1 LIREETRKH
10 DEPCFYVKVARQ
22 GVEVVAMKTDYLE
35 MESPAIGT
43 LAQHSLGFV
52 AQLVKGLLTRDLD
65 QEKKISY
72 WQLIF
77 LQSRANGCFYPF
89 EDFPQVRWQWP
100 EETWFQERLSQ
111 KLRDDGF
118 AAQRLNN

>member
-1 LIREETRKH
+1 MK
-10 DEPCFYVKVARQ
+10 
-22 GVEVVAMKTDYLE
+22 VVAMKTDYLE
-35 MESPAIGT
+35 IESPAIGT

-52 AQLVKGLLTRDLD
+52 AQLVKGLLTRDVD

-77 LQSRANGCFYPF
+77 LQSRANGCFYRF
-89 EDFPQVRWQWP
+89 EDFPQARWQWP

-111 KLRDDGF
+111 KLRDAEF
-118 AAQRLNN
+118 ADQRLNN